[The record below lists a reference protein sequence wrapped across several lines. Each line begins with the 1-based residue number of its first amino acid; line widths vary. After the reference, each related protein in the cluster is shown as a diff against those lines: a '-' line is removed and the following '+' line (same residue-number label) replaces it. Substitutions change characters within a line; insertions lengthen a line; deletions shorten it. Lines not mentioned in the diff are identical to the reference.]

1 MAKGKNSAIG
11 SVRIIGGDWRSR
23 KVEVVEAPGLRPTID
38 RVRETLFNWLMF
50 DIAGRNCLDLF
61 AGSGVL
67 GMESLSRGAAH
78 CTFIENNSKVA
89 AAIRSNLTKLNADQQ
104 SFNLLEQNA
113 ISYLSQWQDHHHRFD
128 VVFIDPPFSQ
138 NLLPEVI
145 LELAK
150 TNCLNDGAKI
160 FIELARNDDLPS
172 MPETWQ
178 CVKQKKAGQSK
189 LFLFKVFV

>member
-1 MAKGKNSAIG
+1 MAKGKNSSAG

-23 KVEVVEAPGLRPTID
+23 KVEVADAPGLRPTID

-78 CTFIENNSKVA
+78 CTFIENNPKVA
-89 AAIRSNLTKLNADQQ
+89 AAIRNNLTKLNADQQ
-104 SFNLLEQNA
+104 SFQLLEQNA
-113 ISYLSQWQDHHHRFD
+113 LSYLSQCQDHQFD
-128 VVFIDPPFSQ
+128 VVFIDPPFAQS
-138 NLLPEVI
+138 LLPEVTT
-145 LELAK
+145 ELAK
-150 TNCLNDGAKI
+150 TNCLNNGAKV
-160 FIELARNDDLPS
+160 FIELARNDDLPT

-178 CVKQKKAGQSK
+178 CVKQKKAGQSQ
-189 LFLFKVFV
+189 LFLFEVFV